1 MRKRLSRQEKKQILE
16 LDSTGIAIEDVYGS
30 RKASPLFLCL
40 SKAMIIFLV
49 CVGTVTGFCD
59 AFSLNYD
66 KTTIVFFTLAASV
79 LISLLYF
86 HKRVFYIGYIAFL
99 ILFTVEL
106 LRYYL
111 YANSGF
117 QAITN
122 HIREEYG
129 EFFNMSVVRSA
140 EESITNRKLTITI
153 ALIFIIAFLV
163 IMYNITVSRYMNFA
177 ETFGISFILMQIPL
191 YIGHK
196 PPLFSVILIMT
207 GCICTGLLQKGSFNR
222 VTIPGKNAPD
232 YIKDKLF
239 KKTYYTTR
247 GDHRGILMVLA
258 ISAVFS
264 FFICIFSLPAYSRDI
279 GETPEDSAKASL
291 DDTIK
296 ILVQNGIY
304 GLFNS
309 YDSINGLNRGAL
321 GGVSAVSPDFRTDI
335 VVSYVPYGKETIYLS
350 GFKGVTYS
358 GTNWYD
364 RIDLKDYSELGLNI
378 NGKDYVSTTEMD
390 RIDFDITSN
399 MLKVKD
405 SVTGTMQV
413 DYVDKSFGMSVYPYI
428 TLPSGGRPGA
438 EPIYEPAD
446 LSKERVLE
454 THKVDYYPIQYALYL
469 GAEDYSNTNSTVVT
483 LPKSSDQL
491 STFPD
496 GTYRKTVNKLFI
508 DELTDGVLTGS
519 TADGSTY
526 EKISYRDYIYDACLK
541 VPDELDRYLNTF
553 VKEHSDFGLKGF
565 FNHRMLTN
573 ELNEIR
579 ENGIAIE
586 LRTTEIEDGKIVYY
600 DVEDAYGKVYE
611 LKDSINEYR
620 LAVCDAI
627 KDMFLAE
634 YPYTLSPGKTPR
646 GEDYVRYFLES
657 QKRGL
662 CSHFASA
669 GVMILRHMGVPARYM
684 EGYCIPYSLVSE
696 EADKTDIDGSEWF
709 SGDNEFNADK
719 TVYSVPVS
727 DYYAHAWVEIYLEG
741 RGWVPYELTPPS
753 FEAAPVGTEMSG
765 IGRFFSQLLNVD
777 LGFGTGDS
785 DSSVSIADEDT
796 PIAIDEDETNKDL
809 AIFVY
814 PLLLVVGAVVI
825 FWMLFLLIRK
835 AVLEMRYSKYI
846 RQGNFVPVVFA
857 RYNEL
862 VKKLKHK
869 KIVTAA
875 NPLPMEVCEISSMYL
890 ANKVLEKNLALNE
903 NQDNEEIYKE
913 ILSERIPVFKYIEQ
927 VLYSDYQ
934 SNIEEYNSFF
944 NKMRNLI

>member
-1 MRKRLSRQEKKQILE
+1 MGKRLSRQEKKQIIE

-30 RKASPLFLCL
+30 KKSSPLFLCL
-40 SKAMIIFLV
+40 SKALIIFLV

-59 AFSLNYD
+59 AFSLNYN
-66 KTTIVFFTLAASV
+66 KGTIVIFTLAASIM
-79 LISLLYF
+79 ISLLYF
-86 HKRVFYIGYIAFL
+86 NKKVFYIGYIAFL
-99 ILFTVEL
+99 IIFTVEL

-122 HIREEYG
+122 HIREVYAEV
-129 EFFNMSVVRSA
+129 FNMGVVRSA
-140 EESITNRKLTITI
+140 EETFTNRQLTITI

-191 YIGHK
+191 YIGYK
-196 PPLFSVILIMT
+196 PPLISVILIMT
-207 GCICTGLLQKGSFNR
+207 GCIATGLLQKGAFNR

-232 YIKDKLF
+232 YIKDRLF

-264 FFICIFSLPAYSRDI
+264 FVICIFSLPAYSRDL

-291 DDTIK
+291 DDTVK

-309 YDSINGLNRGAL
+309 YDSINGLSRGLL

-335 VVSYVPYGKETIYLS
+335 VVSYVPYSEETVYLS

-358 GTNWYD
+358 GTSWYN
-364 RIDLKDYSELGLNI
+364 RIDLKDYSELGLGI
-378 NGKDYVSTTEMD
+378 NGKDYVSTQE
-390 RIDFDITSN
+390 IDKIDNDITSS
-399 MLKVKD
+399 MLKEND
-405 SVTGTMQV
+405 SVTGTVQI
-413 DYVDKSFGMSVYPYI
+413 DYVDKSFGMDVYPYI
-428 TLPSGGRPGA
+428 TYPSDIESGA
-438 EPIYEPAD
+438 DPIYEPED
-446 LSKERVLE
+446 PEKERVLG
-454 THKVDYYPIQYALYL
+454 TGRAAYYPIMYAQYINAD
-469 GAEDYSNTNSTVVT
+469 DYSYLKAALSSLPENSESA
-483 LPKSSDQL
+483 LAI
-491 STFPD
+491 PD
-496 GTYRKTVNKLFI
+496 GIYNKTVNTFFS
-508 DELTDGVLTGS
+508 DELTGGVIMGS
-519 TADGSTY
+519 TVAGESY
-526 EKISYRDYIYDACLK
+526 EKLSYQDYIYDACLA
-541 VPDELDRYLNTF
+541 VPDELDSYLDAF
-553 VKEHSDFGLKGF
+553 VKEHSDFGLVGF

-579 ENGIAIE
+579 ESKTAIG
-586 LRTTEIEDGKIVYY
+586 LITTEIEGGKVIGY
-600 DVEDAYGKVYE
+600 DVEDAYDRIYE
-611 LKDSINEYR
+611 LKSSINEYR
-620 LAVCDAI
+620 LKACEAI
-627 KDMFLAE
+627 KEMFLAE

-669 GVMILRHMGVPARYM
+669 GVMILRHMGVPARYI

-696 EADKTDIDGSEWF
+696 EAVKTDIDGSGWF
-709 SGDNEFNADK
+709 SGENEFNAGK

-741 RGWVPYELTPPS
+741 QGWVPYELTPPS
-753 FEAAPVGTEMSG
+753 FEAAPVGGQMSG

-777 LGFGTGDS
+777 LGFGVGDS
-785 DSSVSIADEDT
+785 DSSVSISDEVT
-796 PIAIDEDETNKDL
+796 PITIEEDETNKDL

-814 PLLLVVGAVVI
+814 PLLLVLGAVFI

-835 AVLEMRYSKYI
+835 IVLELRYAKYLKE
-846 RQGNFVPVVFA
+846 GKFAPVVYA

-862 VKKLKHK
+862 VKKLKRK
-869 KIVTAA
+869 KIVSVT
-875 NPLPMEVCEISSMYL
+875 NPLPLEVCKMLSAYKV
-890 ANKVLEKNLALNE
+890 AKVLEKSQIALKDGSGDIDYGE
-903 NQDNEEIYKE
+903 LYDKE
-913 ILSERIPVFKYIEQ
+913 
-927 VLYSDYQ
+927 
-934 SNIEEYNSFF
+934 
-944 NKMRNLI
+944 